1 MSINIWQCIIQD
13 SQIKT
18 HIMKDK
24 TRPEYLRKVR
34 KLAKSK
40 VYARNL
46 FMGINSGR

>member
-1 MSINIWQCIIQD
+1 
-13 SQIKT
+13 
-18 HIMKDK
+18 MKDK